1 MRDRAGDIVSGAL
14 LLALVVAIF
23 VITPGFPPPGQ
34 PNDPGTAAFPRIIAG
49 ALGALALILLVRPER
64 GEPLPRGRDALRVAG
79 VVGLL
84 LFYVAVLELL
94 GFILATFIFLVG
106 ALLLAGARRP
116 LTLILVPTGV
126 SVVLF
131 YVFYELLR
139 VSLPRGIIEGMM
151 F

>member
-1 MRDRAGDIVSGAL
+1 VRDKAGDIVSGIV

-23 VITPGFPPPGQ
+23 VVTLNFPPPGQ

-49 ALGALALILLVRPER
+49 ALGVLALMLLVRPER
-64 GEPLPRGRDALRVAG
+64 GEPLPRGRDVLRVAG
-79 VVGLL
+79 IVGLL
-84 LFYVAVLELL
+84 LFYVVVLELL
-94 GFILATFIFLVG
+94 GFVLATIIFLAS

-116 LTLILVPTGV
+116 LALTLVPTGV
-126 SVVLF
+126 SVVLY

-139 VSLPRGIIEGMM
+139 VSLPRGVIEGII